1 MAPANR
7 HSLHL
12 DLPNAYS
19 EAQPHIVAL
28 FLILFDAKAG
38 YTIAWK
44 RSVPEL
50 DITDSVEYKSLPSGL
65 HNVEK
70 DTVYFVHNDQ
80 YAGISSF
87 INGKA
92 AESERHALML
102 AVGALIPLSY
112 GRLGKS
118 WRHVEGLRALANEL
132 VKDPSNTDALEGY
145 WQEHQDHK
153 DDSAAGPTPGEGSP
167 SAMRENR
174 RRSISSP
181 NGQPRTR
188 NRAVSSASALAP
200 PGQTLSAHHPALSL
214 STFLDTF
221 GPLVFP
227 LYKAALLRKRILLV
241 GQAPVEAACNFV
253 YSISILSTLP
263 SALHS
268 LLPLSPLPIRLRP
281 LFSVGV
287 HDIPTLSTGSRTSQ
301 PAESLAT
308 EGQAYG
314 WVACTTDDILGLKAH
329 LYDTLVTLAPSHAS
343 QAQPKA
349 WPRIQGKPTAV
360 NVKATQRDARRYRGL
375 RRDLQHYHSA
385 SWRPPSSSPHLV
397 RYTDEGNDNEAT
409 TSLLPLPSL
418 EEAATADGEAV
429 SAPSAD
435 DEQTVL
441 EPQSWSALAYNSF
454 MWWASA
460 GEKRTDLEEESE
472 YDSALLA
479 HLGSSTAP
487 AGEAHSLSIMRR
499 GSGGGGGRGGS
510 EEGVIDGGGGVVGFE
525 MAVIAY
531 FHRFTALILRTL
543 SEVVDAQDDDEEE
556 GSSSSSVS
564 GGSELQQQGRSD
576 ADDGRGSREE
586 EEEVVEINGDDM
598 SKMGLD
604 VWSERDRAFVEEL
617 VDFYW
622 GRKARVLG
630 GRVECCGVRVL

>member
-145 WQEHQDHK
+145 WQDHQDHK
-153 DDSAAGPTPGEGSP
+153 DDSAAGPSSGEGSP

-174 RRSISSP
+174 RRSKSSP
-181 NGQPRTR
+181 NGQPPTR

-214 STFLDTF
+214 STFLNTF

-268 LLPLSPLPIRLRP
+268 LLPLSPLPTRLRP
-281 LFSVGV
+281 LFCVGV

-301 PAESLAT
+301 PAESLAS

-314 WVACTTDDILGLKAH
+314 WVACTTDDILGLKEH
-329 LYDTLVTLAPSHAS
+329 LYDTLVTLAPPHSS

-385 SWRPPSSSPHLV
+385 SWRPPSSSPHLA

-479 HLGSSTAP
+479 HLGSSSEAP
-487 AGEAHSLSIMRR
+487 AGEAHSPGITRR
-499 GSGGGGGRGGS
+499 GSG
-510 EEGVIDGGGGVVGFE
+510 DGGEGVVGFE
-525 MAVIAY
+525 MAVIGY
-531 FHRFTALILRTL
+531 FHRFTVLILRTL
-543 SEVVDAQDDDEEE
+543 SEVVDAQDDDDDE

-564 GGSELQQQGRSD
+564 DGGTGLHQQSRSD
-576 ADDGRGSREE
+576 DDDDDEGRGSSRQEE
-586 EEEVVEINGDDM
+586 GQEVEITGDDM

-630 GRVECCGVRVL
+630 GRVECCGLRVV

>member
-1 MAPANR
+1 M
-7 HSLHL
+7 
-12 DLPNAYS
+12 
-19 EAQPHIVAL
+19 
-28 FLILFDAKAG
+28 
-38 YTIAWK
+38 
-44 RSVPEL
+44 
-50 DITDSVEYKSLPSGL
+50 
-65 HNVEK
+65 
-70 DTVYFVHNDQ
+70 
-80 YAGISSF
+80 
-87 INGKA
+87 
-92 AESERHALML
+92 
-102 AVGALIPLSY
+102 
-112 GRLGKS
+112 
-118 WRHVEGLRALANEL
+118 
-132 VKDPSNTDALEGY
+132 
-145 WQEHQDHK
+145 
-153 DDSAAGPTPGEGSP
+153 
-167 SAMRENR
+167 
-174 RRSISSP
+174 
-181 NGQPRTR
+181 
-188 NRAVSSASALAP
+188 
-200 PGQTLSAHHPALSL
+200 
-214 STFLDTF
+214 
-221 GPLVFP
+221 
-227 LYKAALLRKRILLV
+227 
-241 GQAPVEAACNFV
+241 
-253 YSISILSTLP
+253 
-263 SALHS
+263 
-268 LLPLSPLPIRLRP
+268 
-281 LFSVGV
+281 
-287 HDIPTLSTGSRTSQ
+287 
-301 PAESLAT
+301 
-308 EGQAYG
+308 
-314 WVACTTDDILGLKAH
+314 
-329 LYDTLVTLAPSHAS
+329 
-343 QAQPKA
+343 
-349 WPRIQGKPTAV
+349 
-360 NVKATQRDARRYRGL
+360 
-375 RRDLQHYHSA
+375 
-385 SWRPPSSSPHLV
+385 V

-487 AGEAHSLSIMRR
+487 GGEAHSPSIMRR

-543 SEVVDAQDDDEEE
+543 SEVVDAQDDDEG

-564 GGSELQQQGRSD
+564 GGSELHQQGRSD

>member
-12 DLPNAYS
+12 DLPNAYT
-19 EAQPHIVAL
+19 EEQPHIAAL
-28 FLILFDAKAG
+28 FLILFDVKAG

-44 RSVPEL
+44 RSIPKL
-50 DITDSVEYKSLPSGL
+50 DVTDSVEYKSLPSGL

-92 AESERHALML
+92 AESERSALML

-118 WRHVEGLRALANEL
+118 WRHVDGLQSLANHL
-132 VKDPSNTDALEGY
+132 VQDPSNTDPLEDY
-145 WQEHQDHK
+145 WQEHQYHE
-153 DDSAAGPTPGEGSP
+153 DDEASRPSSREESPT
-167 SAMRENR
+167 AMREKR
-174 RRSISSP
+174 RRSKSSP
-181 NGQPRTR
+181 SGQPRTR

-221 GPLVFP
+221 GPLLFP

-241 GQAPVEAACNFV
+241 GQAPVEVACNFV

-268 LLPLSPLPIRLRP
+268 LLPLSPLPTRLRP

-287 HDIPTLSTGSRTSQ
+287 HDIPTLFTGSRTSQ
-301 PAESLAT
+301 PNESLASG
-308 EGQAYG
+308 GQAYG
-314 WVACTTDDILGLKAH
+314 WAACTTDDILGLKDD
-329 LYDTLVTLAPSHAS
+329 LYDTLVTLPPSYS
-343 QAQPKA
+343 TQAQRKA
-349 WPRIQGKPTAV
+349 WPRIQGKQKAV
-360 NVKATQRDARRYRGL
+360 YVKATQRDARRYRGL
-375 RRDLQHYHSA
+375 RRDLQHYRSA
-385 SWRPPSSSPHLV
+385 SWKPPSSSPLR
-397 RYTDEGNDNEAT
+397 RYTDAEDTNNVT
-409 TSLLPLPSL
+409 TPLLHPLRSL
-418 EEAATADGEAV
+418 EQAATADGEAI
-429 SAPSAD
+429 SLPSAE

-472 YDSALLA
+472 YDSSLLA
-479 HLGSSTAP
+479 NLGHPSSSSA
-487 AGEAHSLSIMRR
+487 AGEGGHSPNMMRK
-499 GSGGGGGRGGS
+499 GSEDGGADGGGGG
-510 EEGVIDGGGGVVGFE
+510 VGYE
-525 MAVIAY
+525 MAVIGY
-531 FHRFTALILRTL
+531 FHRLTVLILGTL
-543 SEVVDAQDDDEEE
+543 SEVVDAQDRDGDFSGSEDGSGGGLNGRQGGEEE
-556 GSSSSSVS
+556 
-564 GGSELQQQGRSD
+564 E
-576 ADDGRGSREE
+576 EE

-598 SKMGLD
+598 TKMGLD
-604 VWSERDRAFVEEL
+604 VWSESDRAFVEEL

-622 GRKARVLG
+622 GRKARVQG

>member
-12 DLPNAYS
+12 DLPNAYT
-19 EAQPHIVAL
+19 EEQPHIAAL
-28 FLILFDAKAG
+28 FLILFDVKAG

-44 RSVPEL
+44 RSVPKL

-80 YAGISSF
+80 YAGISFF

-92 AESERHALML
+92 AESERNALML

-118 WRHVEGLRALANEL
+118 WRHVDGLRTLANDL
-132 VKDPSNTDALEGY
+132 VKDPSNTDPLEDY
-145 WQEHQDHK
+145 WQEHQYHE
-153 DDSAAGPTPGEGSP
+153 DDEASRPSSREGSP
-167 SAMRENR
+167 TAMREKR
-174 RRSISSP
+174 RRRKSSP
-181 NGQPRTR
+181 SGQPRTR

-214 STFLDTF
+214 STFLDTL
-221 GPLVFP
+221 GPLVLP

-241 GQAPVEAACNFV
+241 GQAPVEVACNFV

-268 LLPLSPLPIRLRP
+268 LLPLSPLPTRLRP

-301 PAESLAT
+301 PAESLAS

-314 WVACTTDDILGLKAH
+314 WVACTTDGILGLKDH
-329 LYDTLVTLAPSHAS
+329 LYDTLVTLPPSYS
-343 QAQPKA
+343 TQAQWKA
-349 WPRIQGKPTAV
+349 WPRIQGKQEAGKQKAV
-360 NVKATQRDARRYRGL
+360 HIKATQRDARRYRGL
-375 RRDLQHYHSA
+375 RRDLRHYRSA
-385 SWRPPSSSPHLV
+385 SWKRPSSSPHPAA
-397 RYTDEGNDNEAT
+397 ENDNDAT
-409 TSLLPLPSL
+409 TPLLLPLRSL
-418 EEAATADGEAV
+418 EQAATADGEAI
-429 SAPSAD
+429 SFPSAD

-460 GEKRTDLEEESE
+460 GEQRTDLEEESE
-472 YDSALLA
+472 YDSSLLA
-479 HLGSSTAP
+479 NLGGPSSSSA
-487 AGEAHSLSIMRR
+487 AGEGGHSPNMMRR
-499 GSGGGGGRGGS
+499 GSEDGGVDGGGGGG
-510 EEGVIDGGGGVVGFE
+510 VGFE
-525 MAVIAY
+525 MAVIGY
-531 FHRFTALILRTL
+531 FHRLTVLILRTL
-543 SEVVDAQDDDEEE
+543 SEVVDAQDGGDFS
-556 GSSSSSVS
+556 GSEDGS
-564 GGSELQQQGRSD
+564 GGVNGRQG
-576 ADDGRGSREE
+576 GE

-598 SKMGLD
+598 TKMGLD
-604 VWSERDRAFVEEL
+604 VWSESDRAFVEEL

-622 GRKARVLG
+622 GRKAKVLG
-630 GRVECCGVRVL
+630 GKVECCGVRVL